1 MIYADESP
9 CLILYL
15 LNNTKASTFSD
26 LSPILRSARFVQ
38 KMFLVRLKVLMG
50 SKVVRVCGSCVLS
63 YLKIRPR

>member
-26 LSPILRSARFVQ
+26 L
-38 KMFLVRLKVLMG
+38 
-50 SKVVRVCGSCVLS
+50 
-63 YLKIRPR
+63 